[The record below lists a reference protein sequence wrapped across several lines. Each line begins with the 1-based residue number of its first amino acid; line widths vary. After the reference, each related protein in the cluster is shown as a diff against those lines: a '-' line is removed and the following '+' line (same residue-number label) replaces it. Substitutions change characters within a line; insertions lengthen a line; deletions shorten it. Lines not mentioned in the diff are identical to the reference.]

1 MFDLVSLEENALDIL
16 AFEGDVGDT
25 LGELRHKWGQDV
37 PDLFDQRFDTVA
49 LQYMTFEHEHGVQ
62 ALGQELT
69 AFGWGLYD
77 FDDEDEYLF
86 VLIPEADK
94 DAFEKQCRKESHP
107 FRLMKQRG
115 RTWGQPAKERNTQ
128 PLMPC
133 QDSRFPDDAYYTVQE
148 IAGNF
153 ASGIWIAK
161 DEERQ
166 GKFVADLRDR
176 PLEPIKVKWDG
187 FRELT
192 YSPELNFYA
201 AIYSTK
207 YSQVVIGGKDPHKV
221 NEWGH
226 LTPRS
231 MRRLG
236 RLYWL
241 GEYLCT
247 GDEESVLII
256 EMNKRGAQDVQRFI
270 LSTTDSVCRF
280 ATDGLGRLYINL
292 GHSGSKILLYEN
304 HDLELHSLR
313 RGGYDEIDNSI
324 PVPGTPRLLMIRE
337 TVGWDNNRS
346 NLLDLDM
353 DTGRCKIV
361 PLPSMGENLKLRP
374 FTGDWTL
381 IYSSGDD
388 LRTDFAQLWNQ
399 YTGEVLR
406 ICPGMFGPHK
416 PDEIA
421 ALPDGRVVIIT
432 KQSKVGS
439 VLHEPEDFWGFLRT
453 ANKPK
458 KLGKWLRYHDLYP
471 DIPNT
476 LPSKEQQFIV
486 KKDRLMVCGKKLSP
500 PFTLKQVTAVLG
512 PARIVVKQ
520 GVRRDAATSEER
532 PYTVLYCVWDELGI
546 QGRLN
551 DEETEIETFFICL
564 SPHESNLT
572 SKQFDGDV
580 LIGEKDYLE
589 AVWEPFGCIQTCKLG
604 GFTLFTRLPFP
615 VPEHED
621 LQTVIAR
628 YSSQIEL
635 SYSIPMP
642 KVKTNK
648 YKLSKLDEPVLKFK
662 NLGFKLA
669 VMNVLMYEKGLLE
682 PKFDIWEFSE
692 TYARRRIDPE
702 AEGYDGMIPEAASWF
717 KRYPIP
723 AQLAPEV
730 TEIDMDGGDEVN
742 CQLAPN
748 WDGEDDLFDINAVDE
763 AELRQF
769 PNLKRASVFTTNE
782 HAVVPMFRKCGVE
795 VVSAYDVPFTM
806 DKEEMK

>member
-16 AFEGDVGDT
+16 AFDGEVGDT
-25 LGELRHKWGQDV
+25 LAELRRKWGQDV
-37 PDLFDQRFDTVA
+37 PALFDQRFDTIV

-62 ALGQELT
+62 ALGQELSV
-69 AFGWGLYD
+69 FGWGLYD
-77 FDDEDEYLF
+77 FDGEDEHLF
-86 VLIPEADK
+86 VLISEAEK
-94 DAFEKQCRKESHP
+94 DAFEKQCRKEGHP

-115 RTWGQPAKERNTQ
+115 RTWGQPAKGQKVQ

-133 QDSRFPDDAYYTVQE
+133 RDSRFPDDAYYTVQE
-148 IAGNF
+148 VAGNF

-166 GKFVADLRDR
+166 GKFVVDLRDR

-192 YSPELNFYA
+192 YSPELDFYV

-207 YSQVVIGGKDPHKV
+207 YSQMVIGGKDPHKV

-231 MRRLG
+231 MNSLG

-241 GEYLCT
+241 GKYLCT

-256 EMNKRGAQDVQRFI
+256 EMDERGVRDVQRFI
-270 LSTTDSVCRF
+270 LSPTDNVCRF
-280 ATDGLGRLYINL
+280 AQDGLGRLYINR
-292 GHSGSKILLYEN
+292 GHSGSKILRYVD

-313 RGGYDEIDNSI
+313 RGGYDELDNSI

-337 TVGWDNNRS
+337 AAGCKDNRS

-374 FTGDWTL
+374 FTKDWAL

-388 LRTDFAQLWNQ
+388 LRTDFAQLWNR

-406 ICPGMFGPHK
+406 IRPGMFGSHK
-416 PDEIA
+416 PDQIA
-421 ALPDGRVVIIT
+421 TLPDGRVVIFT
-432 KQSKVGS
+432 RSTKVGS
-439 VLHEPEDFWGFLRT
+439 VLHAPEDFWGFLRT

-458 KLGKWLRYHDLYP
+458 KLGKWLRYHALYP

-476 LPSKEQQFIV
+476 LPCRQHQFIV
-486 KKDRLMVCGKKLSP
+486 KKDRLMAFGKKLTP
-500 PFTLKQVTAVLG
+500 PFTLEQVTAVLG
-512 PARIVVKQ
+512 PARIVIKQ
-520 GVRRDAATSEER
+520 GVRKDAATSEEH
-532 PYTVLYCVWDELGI
+532 PYTVLYYVWDDLGI
-546 QGRLN
+546 QGRVN
-551 DEETEIETFFICL
+551 DKETEIETLFICL
-564 SPHESNLT
+564 SPHERNLT
-572 SKQFDGDV
+572 AKQFDGDV
-580 LIGEKDYLE
+580 LIGDEDYLE
-589 AVWEPFGCIQTCKLG
+589 AIWQPFGSIQTCKLG
-604 GFTLFTRLPFP
+604 GFTLFTRLPGP
-615 VPEHED
+615 GPDDEEI
-621 LQTVIAR
+621 QTVIER
-628 YSSQIEL
+628 CSSQIEL
-635 SYSIPMP
+635 SYAPP
-642 KVKTNK
+642 RPEVKTNK
-648 YKLSKLDEPVLKFK
+648 YKLPKLDEPVLKFK
-662 NLGFKLA
+662 SLEFKLA

-702 AEGYDGMIPEAASWF
+702 VEGYDGMIPEAASWF
-717 KRYPIP
+717 RRYPIP
-723 AQLAPEV
+723 VRLAPEV

-748 WDGEDDLFDINAVDE
+748 WDGEDGLFEINAVGE

-782 HAVVPMFRKCGVE
+782 RAVVPVFRKCGVE
-795 VVSAYDVPFTM
+795 VVSAYDVPFAM
-806 DKEEMK
+806 DKEETN